1 MEIINKNISD
11 LKPYENN
18 PRNNDEAVD
27 VVAASIKEFGFKVP
41 IIIDNDNVIVC
52 GHTRYKAAKKLKLE
66 NVPCIIADD
75 LTDAQ
80 IKAFRLA
87 DNKVS
92 EKATWNEDLK
102 FLELSEIEPLG
113 IDMLQFGFEELEKQ
127 LDEIDFDDL
136 DDNSEKKNVIVSINC
151 GELFNYEEI
160 KERLQNLADEI
171 HASISVKMQ

>member
-1 MEIINKNISD
+1 MEIINKSLTD

-127 LDEIDFDDL
+127 LNNTAVVEDEYNAEPPEEPKSKLGDIYQL
-136 DDNSEKKNVIVSINC
+136 GKHRVIC
-151 GELFNYEEI
+151 G
-160 KERLQNLADEI
+160 D
-171 HASISVKMQ
+171 